1 MIAELE
7 TRRGPLYFGHG
18 GSSGLRVERGRVGR
32 LCGPFVAGQQRQ
44 LGERPPTRGAQQW
57 ETIGEQPDW
66 APGIEQHLPRQG
78 VERPD
83 LDGPPRRARAAR
95 AGWR

>member
-1 MIAELE
+1 MIAELGDE
-7 TRRGPLYFGHG
+7 TGADLLRTR